1 MMALSKHS
9 IYNQIQQTSLS
20 NTYLWLLFFTISFL
34 FVFLFNLT
42 KKPTKTNMNLP
53 PSPPKLPFIGNL
65 LQLGTLPHRSLRTL
79 SQTYGDIMMLQLGQR
94 AHPTLVVSSAQISK
108 EIAKNHDLVF
118 SNRPQNTATKIL
130 LYGATDVGFG
140 LYGDDWRK
148 KRKIIVLQLL
158 STRRVQSFRSIRE
171 EEVMETVKEL
181 VEASLK
187 GKTVNLGKMVVST
200 ANNIV
205 CKCALGGTYGK
216 EGGIQDLARRVMIYL
231 TAFTVGDYFP
241 ALGWVD
247 VVSGKIGRYRE
258 TFRKLDCLFDKVIE
272 EHKMMMAKKK
282 EEEGDY
288 DDDKKKKKDLVDV
301 LLEIQQDGMVDGDY
315 ELSNNDLKALL
326 MDMFV
331 GGTDTTSATIEWA
344 MTRLVKNPESMK
356 KVQQEVRS
364 VVGRNNSSKVEENHI
379 NQMHY
384 LKCVVKET
392 LRLHPPCTVL
402 PPRETMASLKLN
414 GYDIPD
420 KTMVLTNVWA
430 IQRDPKLWEKAE
442 EFMPERF
449 EKSEID
455 FNGDQWF
462 EFLPFGYGRRGCPG
476 MFFGVAT
483 VEYVLATLLYWFDW
497 KLPEDVSSVDDID
510 MGEEYGLVVS
520 KKVPLHLKPIAH
532 VKVLN

>member
-1 MMALSKHS
+1 MVLIKHS
-9 IYNQIQQTSLS
+9 IYNQIQQASLS
-20 NTYLWLLFFTISFL
+20 NNTYLWLLFFAISFL
-34 FVFLFNLT
+34 FVFLFNRT
-42 KKPTKTNMNLP
+42 RKPTTKTNMNLP

-94 AHPTLVVSSAQISK
+94 PYPTLVVSSAEISK
-108 EIAKNHDLVF
+108 EINKNYDLVF

-158 STRRVQSFRSIRE
+158 STRRVQSFGAIRE
-171 EEVMETVKEL
+171 EEVTETVKEL
-181 VEASLK
+181 MEASLK

-231 TAFTVGDYFP
+231 TAFTVRDYFP

-272 EHKMMMAKKK
+272 EHKMMAKNN
-282 EEEGDY
+282 EGG
-288 DDDKKKKKDLVDV
+288 DDNKKKDLVDV

-315 ELSNNDLKALL
+315 ELTNSDLKALL

-364 VVGRNNSSKVEENHI
+364 VVGLNNSSKVEEHLI

-402 PPRETMASLKLN
+402 PPRETMASVKLN
-414 GYDIPD
+414 GFDIPE
-420 KTMVLTNVWA
+420 KTMVLTNAWA

-483 VEYVLATLLYWFDW
+483 VDYVLATLLYWFDW
-497 KLPEDVSSVDDID
+497 KLPEDVSSADDID

-532 VKVLN
+532 LKVLHY